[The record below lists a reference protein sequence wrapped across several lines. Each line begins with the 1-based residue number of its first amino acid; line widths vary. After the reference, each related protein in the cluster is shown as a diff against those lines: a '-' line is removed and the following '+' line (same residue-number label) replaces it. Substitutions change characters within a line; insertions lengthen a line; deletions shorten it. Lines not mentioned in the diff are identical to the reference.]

1 MCQEINFKD
10 LWISMW
16 SDKESKIDFLNFNE
30 IAESIKDLIAE
41 KELMPIS
48 IGVFGDWGAGKSTIL
63 ELTAN
68 ALENEE
74 QEYIHTHFDA
84 WTFQGYDDAK
94 AALLETI
101 AAQLVEAAADDDK
114 LLAKALDFSKR
125 IDKVRFMGLMAE
137 GAAAISG
144 MPTFGAIQNLFGL
157 ATDDEGDDDF
167 EGFQNDAK
175 GLDKIGNKA
184 KGLVKPKKRFSPP
197 KEIREFRKSYIS
209 LLEAFDRPVIVYVD
223 NLDRCLPENTI
234 STLEAIRLF
243 LFMPNTAFVVAAD
256 PDMIRLAIP
265 HFHKG
270 ASVRHQTDYLDK
282 LIQIPVHVPKP
293 GVAEVRAYL
302 IMLIAQDR
310 KIPVEEFDRLRKGL
324 EDSLKFSWKQ
334 QQVSIDDLLEGS
346 VLDYVADLREEF
358 KIAEQMAQILA
369 ESANI
374 SGNPRIVKRLLNQIK
389 MRKKTAHRR
398 GMQLDERTIT
408 KLVIFE
414 RCMGIQATNRL
425 YELIDTEN
433 GEPALIA
440 ELENKEVEFDVKKL
454 PDEWKKELRFLEKW
468 SRLQPQFTGV
478 DLTAAAYLS
487 RQNIPMGS
495 VNTVMSG
502 AGQRMLE
509 GLLKQKVPSSR
520 ASTELIELTASEEY
534 ISVMDSLIEELRK
547 VKDWQLKT
555 PGISG
560 ARQLAMHDERCKD
573 NLLAFVKKAPQK
585 PWIASIIKELEGTK

>member
-1 MCQEINFKD
+1 
-10 LWISMW
+10 MW

-30 IAESIKDLIAE
+30 IAESIRDLITE
-41 KELMPIS
+41 RELMPIS
-48 IGVFGDWGAGKSTIL
+48 VGVFGDWGAGKSTIL
-63 ELTAN
+63 ELTAR
-68 ALENEE
+68 ALEQEE
-74 QEYIHTHFDA
+74 QEYIQIHFDA

-101 AAQLVEAAADDDK
+101 AAQLVEAAAGNEK
-114 LLAKALDFSKR
+114 LLEKALDFAKR

-144 MPTFGAIQNLFGL
+144 MPTFGAIQSLFGL
-157 ATDDEGDDDF
+157 ASDVTNEEDDDF
-167 EGFQNDAK
+167 DLKDLRGDAEELGK
-175 GLDKIGNKA
+175 VGEKA
-184 KGLVKPKKRFSPP
+184 KGLIQAKKTFSPP

-209 LLEAFDRPVIVYVD
+209 LLEAFDKPVIVYVD

-310 KIPVEEFDRLRKGL
+310 KIPEKEFDRLRQQL
-324 EDSLKFSWKQ
+324 EESLKFSWKHEQ
-334 QQVSIDDLLEGS
+334 ISVDNLLEECE
-346 VLDYVADLREEF
+346 LDYVAELRDEF
-358 KIAEQMAQILA
+358 KIAEQMASILA

-374 SGNPRIVKRLLNQIK
+374 NGNPRIVKRLLNQVR
-389 MRKKTAHRR
+389 MRKKTALRR
-398 GMQLDERTIT
+398 GMQLDEKTIT

-414 RCMGIQATNRL
+414 RCMGIKATNRL

-433 GEPALIA
+433 GEPAIIA
-440 ELENKEVEFDVKKL
+440 ELEKTNEEFDVSKL
-454 PDEWKKELRFLEKW
+454 PDEWKKELLFLDKW
-468 SRLQPQFTGV
+468 SRLKPKFTGV

-487 RQNIPMGS
+487 RQNIPMGAVNS
-495 VNTVMSG
+495 VISG
-502 AGQRMLE
+502 AAQALLE
-509 GLLKQKVPSSR
+509 GLIKQKTKVSN
-520 ASTELIELTASEEY
+520 ASDTLLEKTIAEEY
-534 ISVMDSLIEELRK
+534 VSVMDGLIDHLRQIE
-547 VKDWQLKT
+547 DWQIDT
-555 PGISG
+555 PGIYG
-560 ARQLAMHDERCKD
+560 ACKLAKHDERCKD
-573 NLLAFVKKAPQK
+573 IFLAAAKKAPK
-585 PWIASIIKELEGTK
+585 KRWLSSIIKELERAK

>member
-1 MCQEINFKD
+1 
-10 LWISMW
+10 MW

-30 IAESIKDLIAE
+30 IAESIKDLITE

-68 ALENEE
+68 ALEKEE
-74 QEYIHTHFDA
+74 QEYIQIHFDA

-101 AAQLVEAAADDDK
+101 AAQLVEAAADDEK
-114 LLAKALDFSKR
+114 LLAKALDFAKR

-144 MPTFGAIQNLFGL
+144 MPTFGAIQNFFGWVSD
-157 ATDDEGDDDF
+157 AAGDEEDDDLAL
-167 EGFQNDAK
+167 EDLQKDAK
-175 GLDKIGNKA
+175 ALGKVGKRA
-184 KGLVKPKKRFSPP
+184 KGLVKAKKKFSPP

-209 LLEAFDRPVIVYVD
+209 LLKAFDKPVIVYVD

-310 KIPVEEFDRLRKGL
+310 KIPVEEFDRLRQGL

-334 QQVSIDDLLEGS
+334 ERVSIDDLLEGCE
-346 VLDYVADLREEF
+346 LDYVAELREEF
-358 KIAEQMAQILA
+358 KIAEQIAPILA

-374 SGNPRIVKRLLNQIK
+374 NGNPRIVKRLLNQIK

-425 YELIDTEN
+425 YELIDSEN

-440 ELENKEVEFDVKKL
+440 ELEKNIDKEFDVKKL
-454 PDEWKKELRFLEKW
+454 PDEWKKEIRFLEKW
-468 SRLQPQFTGV
+468 SRLKPLFTGV

-502 AGQRMLE
+502 AAQRMLE
-509 GLLKQKVPSSR
+509 GLLKQKTRTSK
-520 ASTELIELTASEEY
+520 ASAELIELTASEEY

-547 VKDWQLKT
+547 VEDWELKT
-555 PGISG
+555 PGIYGS
-560 ARQLAMHDERCKD
+560 RQLAAYDERCKD
-573 NLLAFVKKAPQK
+573 NFLAFVKKAPK
-585 PWIASIIKELEGTK
+585 KRWLEAMIKELEGTK

>member
-1 MCQEINFKD
+1 
-10 LWISMW
+10 MW

-30 IAESIKDLIAE
+30 IAESIKDLITE

-63 ELTAN
+63 ELTAK
-68 ALENEE
+68 ALEKEE
-74 QEYIHTHFDA
+74 QEYIQIHFDA

-101 AAQLVEAAADDDK
+101 AAQLVEAAAEDEK
-114 LLAKALDFSKR
+114 LLEKALDFAKR

-137 GAAAISG
+137 GVAAISG
-144 MPTFGAIQNLFGL
+144 MPSFGAIQNFFGW
-157 ATDDEGDDDF
+157 AGDAFDEDDDLDF
-167 EGFQNDAK
+167 EAVQKDAK
-175 GLDKIGNKA
+175 AIGQVAKKA
-184 KGLVKPKKRFSPP
+184 KGLVKAKKKFSPP

-209 LLEAFDRPVIVYVD
+209 LLKAFDKPVIVYVD

-293 GVAEVRAYL
+293 GFAEVRAYL

-310 KIPVEEFDRLRKGL
+310 GIPIKEFGRLRIGL
-324 EDSLKFSWKQ
+324 EESLRFSWKQ
-334 QQVSIDDLLEGS
+334 GQISVDDLLERCE
-346 VLDYVADLREEF
+346 LDDAELREEF
-358 KIAEQMAQILA
+358 KIAEQMAPILA

-374 SGNPRIVKRLLNQIK
+374 NGNPRIVKRLLNQVK

-414 RCMGIQATNRL
+414 RCMGIQATNKL
-425 YELIDTEN
+425 YELIDSES
-433 GEPALIA
+433 GKPELIE
-440 ELENKEVEFDVKKL
+440 ELERTDKEFDIERL
-454 PDEWKKELRFLEKW
+454 PDEWKKEVHFLEKW
-468 SRLQPQFTGV
+468 ARLKPLFTGV

-495 VNTVMSG
+495 VNSVMSG
-502 AGQRMLE
+502 AAQKMLE
-509 GLLKQKVPSSR
+509 GLLKQKTRSSK
-520 ASTELIELTASEEY
+520 ASSELIELTASEEY

-547 VKDWQLKT
+547 VEEWGLKT
-555 PGISG
+555 SGIYG
-560 ARQLAMHDERCKD
+560 ARQLAAHDDRCKA
-573 NLLAFVKKAPQK
+573 NFLAFVKKAPK
-585 PWIASIIKELEGTK
+585 KRWLESLIKELEATK

>member
-1 MCQEINFKD
+1 
-10 LWISMW
+10 MW
-16 SDKESKIDFLNFNE
+16 SDKESEIDFLNFNE
-30 IAESIKDLIAE
+30 IAESIKDLITE

-48 IGVFGDWGAGKSTIL
+48 VGVFGDWGAGKSTIL

-68 ALENEE
+68 ALEKEE
-74 QEYIHTHFDA
+74 QEYIQIHFDA

-101 AAQLVEAAADDDK
+101 AAQLVEAAASDEK
-114 LLAKALDFSKR
+114 LLAKALDFANR

-144 MPTFGAIQNLFGL
+144 MPTFGAIQNLFGWASD
-157 ATDDEGDDDF
+157 ATDGEDDDLDL
-167 EGFQNDAK
+167 EDLQKDAK
-175 GLDKIGNKA
+175 ELTKVGKKGKGVVKA
-184 KGLVKPKKRFSPP
+184 KKKFSPP

-209 LLEAFDRPVIVYVD
+209 LLKAFDKPVIVYVD

-293 GVAEVRAYL
+293 GVAEIRAYL
-302 IMLIAQDR
+302 IMLIAQDK
-310 KIPVEEFDRLRKGL
+310 KIPNEEFDRLRQRL

-334 QQVSIDDLLEGS
+334 EQVSVDDLLEEGEPK
-346 VLDYVADLREEF
+346 YVAELREEF
-358 KIAEQMAQILA
+358 KIAEQMAPILA

-374 SGNPRIVKRLLNQIK
+374 NGNPRIVKRLLNQIK

-414 RCMGIQATNRL
+414 RCMGIQATNKL
-425 YELIDTEN
+425 YELIDTEK

-440 ELENKEVEFDVKKL
+440 ELENTEKEFDINKL
-454 PDEWKKELRFLEKW
+454 PDEWKKQLRFLDKW
-468 SRLQPQFTGV
+468 SRLKPQFTGI

-502 AGQRMLE
+502 AAQRMLE
-509 GLLKQKVPSSR
+509 GLLKQKVRSSK
-520 ASTELIELTASEEY
+520 ASTDLIELTASEEY

-547 VKDWQLKT
+547 VEAWQPTT
-555 PGISG
+555 PGIYG
-560 ARQLAMHDERCKD
+560 ARQLAILDDRCKD
-573 NLLAFVKKAPQK
+573 NFLAFVKKAPK
-585 PWIASIIKELEGTK
+585 KAWLASIIKELEGTE

>member
-1 MCQEINFKD
+1 
-10 LWISMW
+10 MW

-30 IAESIKDLIAE
+30 IAESIKDLITE

-63 ELTAN
+63 ELTSK
-68 ALENEE
+68 ALDNEE
-74 QEYIHTHFDA
+74 QEYIQIHFDA
-84 WTFQGYDDAK
+84 WIFQGYDDAK

-101 AAQLVEAAADDDK
+101 AAQLVKAAADDEK
-114 LLAKALDFSKR
+114 LLAKALDFAKR
-125 IDKVRFMGLMAE
+125 IDKVRFMGVMAE

-144 MPTFGAIQNLFGL
+144 MPTFGAIQNLFGW
-157 ATDDEGDDDF
+157 ASDDTDDLDF
-167 EGFQNDAK
+167 EYVQEDGKALGK
-175 GLDKIGNKA
+175 VGKKA
-184 KGLVKPKKRFSPP
+184 KGLVKDKKKFSPP
-197 KEIREFRKSYIS
+197 KEINEFRKSYLS
-209 LLEAFDRPVIVYVD
+209 LLKAFDKPVIVYVD
-223 NLDRCLPENTI
+223 NLDRCSPVNTI

-243 LFMPNTAFVVAAD
+243 LFLPNTAFVVAAD

-293 GVAEVRAYL
+293 GAAEIRAYL

-310 KIPVEEFDRLRKGL
+310 KIPEEEFDRLRKGL

-334 QQVSIDDLLEGS
+334 ELVSVDDLLKECK
-346 VLDYVADLREEF
+346 LDYVAELREEF
-358 KIAEQMAQILA
+358 KIAEQLAPIMA

-374 SGNPRIVKRLLNQIK
+374 NGNPRIVKRLMNQVK
-389 MRKKTAHRR
+389 MRKKTALRR
-398 GMQLDERTIT
+398 GMQLDEKTIT

-433 GEPALIA
+433 GQPALIA
-440 ELENKEVEFDVKKL
+440 ELENKDKEFDVNTL
-454 PDEWKKELRFLEKW
+454 PDEWKKELRFLDKW
-468 SRLQPQFTGV
+468 SRLKPHFTGI

-495 VNTVMSG
+495 VNTVISG
-502 AGQRMLE
+502 AAQRLLE
-509 GLLKQKVPSSR
+509 GLIKQKVMTSNATTELLELTANEEYVSVMD
-520 ASTELIELTASEEY
+520 ELIEQ
-534 ISVMDSLIEELRK
+534 LRK
-547 VKDWQLKT
+547 VEDWQLKS
-555 PGISG
+555 PGIYG
-560 ARQLAMHDERCKD
+560 ARQLAMLDERCKD
-573 NLLAFVKKAPQK
+573 NFLAFVKKVPRK
-585 PWIASIIKELEGTK
+585 PWLTSIIKELEGAK

>member
-1 MCQEINFKD
+1 
-10 LWISMW
+10 MW

-30 IAESIKDLIAE
+30 IAESIKDIITE

-48 IGVFGDWGAGKSTIL
+48 VGVFGDWGAGKSTIL
-63 ELTAN
+63 ELTAK
-68 ALENEE
+68 ALE
-74 QEYIHTHFDA
+74 QEDQDYIQIQFDA

-101 AAQLVEAAADDDK
+101 AAQLVEAAAGDEK
-114 LLAKALDFSKR
+114 LLAKALDFAKR
-125 IDKVRFMGLMAE
+125 IDKVRFMGIIAE
-137 GAAAISG
+137 GAAALSG
-144 MPTFGAIQNLFGL
+144 MPTFGAIQNFFGWASD
-157 ATDDEGDDDF
+157 ATDDEDDLDF
-167 EGFQNDAK
+167 EDLQK
-175 GLDKIGNKA
+175 GARELGKLDEKS
-184 KGLVKPKKRFSPP
+184 KGLVKDKKKFSPP

-209 LLEAFDRPVIVYVD
+209 LLKAFEKPVIVYVD

-270 ASVRHQTDYLDK
+270 ASARHQTDYLDK
-282 LIQIPVHVPKP
+282 LIQIPVYVPKP

-310 KIPVEEFDRLRKGL
+310 KIPEREFNRLRQEL

-334 QQVSIDDLLEGS
+334 EKVSIDDLLERCALNS
-346 VLDYVADLREEF
+346 LPELREEF
-358 KIAEQMAQILA
+358 KIAEQLALILA

-374 SGNPRIVKRLLNQIK
+374 NGNPRIVKRLLNQIK
-389 MRKKTAHRR
+389 MRRKTAHRR

-414 RCMGIQATNRL
+414 RCMGIQATNKL

-433 GEPALIA
+433 GKPALIA
-440 ELENKEVEFDVKKL
+440 ELENSDKEIDEITL
-454 PDEWKKELRFLEKW
+454 PDEWKHDLSFLVKW
-468 SRLQPQFTGV
+468 SQLQPKFTDI

-487 RQNIPMGS
+487 RQNIPMGA
-495 VNTVMSG
+495 VNSVMSG
-502 AGQRMLE
+502 AAQVLLE
-509 GLLKQKVPSSR
+509 GLIKQKTKVSK
-520 ASTELIELTASEEY
+520 ASDDLLGKAAAEEY
-534 ISVMDSLIEELRK
+534 VSVMDALVDHLRQID
-547 VKDWQLKT
+547 DWQRET
-555 PGISG
+555 PGIYG
-560 ARQLAMHDERCKD
+560 AWKLAKHDERCKD
-573 NLLAFVKKAPQK
+573 IFLAAARKAPK
-585 PWIASIIKELEGTK
+585 KRWLSSIIKELEGAK

>member
-1 MCQEINFKD
+1 
-10 LWISMW
+10 MW

-30 IAESIKDLIAE
+30 IAESIKDLITE

-63 ELTAN
+63 ELTAK
-68 ALENEE
+68 ALEKEE
-74 QEYIHTHFDA
+74 QEYIQIHFDA

-101 AAQLVEAAADDDK
+101 AAQLVEAAAEDEK
-114 LLAKALDFSKR
+114 LLERALDFAKR

-144 MPTFGAIQNLFGL
+144 MPTFGAIQNFFGW
-157 ATDDEGDDDF
+157 AGDVFDEDDDDL
-167 EGFQNDAK
+167 ELEAVQKDAK
-175 GLDKIGNKA
+175 ALGKVGTKA
-184 KGLVKPKKRFSPP
+184 KGLVKAKKTFSPP

-209 LLEAFDRPVIVYVD
+209 LLEAFDKPVIVYVD

-310 KIPVEEFDRLRKGL
+310 KIPVEEFDRLRQGL
-324 EDSLKFSWKQ
+324 EESLKFSWKQ
-334 QQVSIDDLLEGS
+334 EQISVDNLLEGCG
-346 VLDYVADLREEF
+346 LDYVAELREEF
-358 KIAEQMAQILA
+358 KIAEQMAPILA

-374 SGNPRIVKRLLNQIK
+374 NGNPRIVKRLLNQIK

-433 GEPALIA
+433 GEPVIIA
-440 ELENKEVEFDVKKL
+440 ELENTDKEFDVSKL
-454 PDEWKKELRFLEKW
+454 PDEWKKDIRFLYKW
-468 SRLQPQFTGV
+468 SRLKPQFTGV
-478 DLTAAAYLS
+478 DLTAAVYLS

-502 AGQRMLE
+502 AAQRMLE
-509 GLLKQKVPSSR
+509 GLLKQKVSSSK
-520 ASTELIELTASEEY
+520 ASSELMELTASEEY

-547 VKDWQLKT
+547 IEDWQLKT
-555 PGISG
+555 PGIYG
-560 ARQLAMHDERCKD
+560 ARQLAKHSDRCKD
-573 NLLAFVKKAPQK
+573 NFLAFMKKAPK
-585 PWIASIIKELEGTK
+585 KRWLESMIKELEGTK

>member
-1 MCQEINFKD
+1 
-10 LWISMW
+10 MW
-16 SDKESKIDFLNFNE
+16 SDKESKVDFLNFNE
-30 IAESIKDLIAE
+30 IAESIRDLITE

-48 IGVFGDWGAGKSTIL
+48 VGVFGDWGAGKSTIL

-68 ALENEE
+68 ALEKED
-74 QEYIHTHFDA
+74 QEYIQIHFDA

-101 AAQLVEAAADDDK
+101 AAQLVEAAADDEK
-114 LLAKALDFSKR
+114 LLAKALDFATR

-144 MPTFGAIQNLFGL
+144 MPTFGAIQNLFGWASD
-157 ATDDEGDDDF
+157 ATDEDDGLDF
-167 EGFQNDAK
+167 EDLQKDATE
-175 GLDKIGNKA
+175 LNKVGKKS
-184 KGLVKPKKRFSPP
+184 KGLVKAKKKFSPP
-197 KEIREFRKSYIS
+197 KEIREFRRSYIS
-209 LLEAFDRPVIVYVD
+209 LLKAFDKPVIVYVD

-293 GVAEVRAYL
+293 GIAEVRAYL
-302 IMLIAQDR
+302 IMLIVQDR
-310 KIPVEEFDRLRKGL
+310 KVPPEEFDRLRKRL

-334 QQVSIDDLLEGS
+334 ERVSIDDLLEGCG
-346 VLDYVADLREEF
+346 LDYVADLREEF
-358 KIAEQMAQILA
+358 KISEQMAPILA

-374 SGNPRIVKRLLNQIK
+374 NGNPRIVKRLLNQIK

-433 GEPALIA
+433 GKPALIA
-440 ELENKEVEFDVKKL
+440 ELENTEKEFDEEKL
-454 PDEWKKELRFLEKW
+454 PDEWKKELRFLDKW
-468 SRLQPQFTGV
+468 SRLQPPFTDV

-487 RQNIPMGS
+487 RQNIPMGV
-495 VNTVMSG
+495 VNSVMSG
-502 AGQRMLE
+502 AAQVLLD
-509 GLLKQKVPSSR
+509 GLIKQKTKVSI
-520 ASTELIELTASEEY
+520 ASDSLLEKTVAEEY
-534 ISVMDSLIEELRK
+534 VSVMDGLIDHFRQVDDLQR
-547 VKDWQLKT
+547 DT
-555 PGISG
+555 PGIYG
-560 ARQLAMHDERCKD
+560 AWKLAKHDDRCKD
-573 NLLAFVKKAPQK
+573 IFLAAVKKMPK
-585 PWIASIIKELEGTK
+585 KRWLSSIIKELEGAK

>member
-1 MCQEINFKD
+1 
-10 LWISMW
+10 MW

-30 IAESIKDLIAE
+30 IAESIKDLITE

-63 ELTAN
+63 ELTAK
-68 ALENEE
+68 ALEQEE
-74 QEYIHTHFDA
+74 QDYIQIHFDA

-101 AAQLVEAAADDDK
+101 AAQLVEAAANDEE
-114 LLAKALDFSKR
+114 LLEKALDFAKR
-125 IDKVRFMGLMAE
+125 IDKVRFMGLIAE
-137 GAAAISG
+137 GAAAVSG
-144 MPTFGAIQNLFGL
+144 MPTFGAIQNFFGWASD
-157 ATDDEGDDDF
+157 ATDDEDDDDI
-167 EGFQNDAK
+167 GIKDLQNDAK
-175 GLDKIGNKA
+175 ELGKVGKKT
-184 KGLVKPKKRFSPP
+184 KGLIKPKNKFSPP

-209 LLEAFDRPVIVYVD
+209 LLKAFDKPVIVYVD

-293 GVAEVRAYL
+293 GVAEIRAYL

-310 KIPVEEFDRLRKGL
+310 KIPQESFDQIRDGL
-324 EDSLKFSWKQ
+324 EESLKFAWKQ
-334 QQVSIDDLLEGS
+334 EQISVDDLLEKCD
-346 VLDYVADLREEF
+346 LPNKTELREEF
-358 KIAEQMAQILA
+358 KVAEQLAKIMA
-369 ESANI
+369 ESTNI
-374 SGNPRIVKRLLNQIK
+374 NGNPRIVKRLLNQVR

-398 GMQLDERTIT
+398 GMQLDERAIT

-414 RCMGIQATNRL
+414 RCMGVQATKKL
-425 YELIDTEN
+425 YELIDNEK
-433 GEPALIA
+433 GQPSLIA
-440 ELENKEVEFDVKKL
+440 ELEDSESETDIGTLPEEWRHDV
-454 PDEWKKELRFLEKW
+454 PFIDKW
-468 SRLQPQFTGV
+468 SRLKPQFAGI

-495 VNTVMSG
+495 INSVMSG
-502 AGQRMLE
+502 AAQALLE
-509 GLLKQKVPSSR
+509 GLIRQKTK
-520 ASTELIELTASEEY
+520 ASQASDVLLEKASSEEY
-534 ISVMDSLIEELRK
+534 VSVMDSLVDHLRQIA
-547 VKDWQLKT
+547 DWELKT
-555 PGISG
+555 PGVYG
-560 ARQLAMHDERCKD
+560 AWKLAKHDQRCKD
-573 NLLAFVKKAPQK
+573 IFLAAAKKAPK
-585 PWIASIIKELEGTK
+585 KRWLSSIINELEGTN

>member
-1 MCQEINFKD
+1 
-10 LWISMW
+10 MW

-30 IAESIKDLIAE
+30 IAESIRDIITE

-48 IGVFGDWGAGKSTIL
+48 VGVFGDWGAGKSTIL
-63 ELTAN
+63 ELTAK
-68 ALENEE
+68 ALKEE
-74 QEYIHTHFDA
+74 DQEYIQIQFDA

-101 AAQLVEAAADDDK
+101 AVQLIEAAADDDE
-114 LLAKALDFSKR
+114 LRTKALDFANR
-125 IDKVRFMGLMAE
+125 IDKIRLMGWVVE
-137 GAAAISG
+137 GAATISG
-144 MPTFGAIQNLFGL
+144 MPTFGAIQNLFG
-157 ATDDEGDDDF
+157 AASDASDDDEDDDLDLDDI
-167 EGFQNDAK
+167 QSDAK
-175 GLDKIGNKA
+175 ALGKIGKKS
-184 KGLVKPKKRFSPP
+184 KGLVKPKKKFSPP
-197 KEIREFRKSYIS
+197 KEIKEFRKSYTS

-243 LFMPNTAFVVAAD
+243 LFMPNTAFVIAAD

-310 KIPVEEFDRLRKGL
+310 KIPGKEFDSLRQGL
-324 EDSLKFSWKQ
+324 ENSLKFSWKQ
-334 QQVSIDDLLEGS
+334 ERVSIDDLLEGCE
-346 VLDYVADLREEF
+346 LDYVAELREEF
-358 KIAEQMAQILA
+358 KIAEQMAPILA

-374 SGNPRIVKRLLNQIK
+374 NGNPRIVKRLLNQIK

-440 ELENKEVEFDVKKL
+440 ELENTDKEFDENKL
-454 PDEWKKELRFLEKW
+454 PEEWKKELRFLDKW

-495 VNTVMSG
+495 VNSVMSG
-502 AGQRMLE
+502 AAQRMLE
-509 GLLKQKVPSSR
+509 GLIKQKVPTSR

-547 VKDWQLKT
+547 VEDWQLKT
-555 PGISG
+555 PGNYG
-560 ARQLAMHDERCKD
+560 AWQLAKHDERCRD
-573 NLLAFVKKAPQK
+573 NFLAFVKKAPKKQ
-585 PWIASIIKELEGTK
+585 WLASMIKALEGAN

>member
-1 MCQEINFKD
+1 
-10 LWISMW
+10 MW

-30 IAESIKDLIAE
+30 IAESIKDLIIE
-41 KELMPIS
+41 RELMPIS

-63 ELTAN
+63 ELTAS
-68 ALENEE
+68 ALEKED
-74 QEYIHTHFDA
+74 QDYIQIHFDA
-84 WTFQGYDDAK
+84 WMFQGYDDAK

-101 AAQLVEAAADDDK
+101 ASHLVEAAKGNEK
-114 LLAKALDFSKR
+114 LLAKALDFAKR

-144 MPTFGAIQNLFGL
+144 MPTFGAIQSLFGL
-157 ATDDEGDDDF
+157 VSDGADDDLNF
-167 EGFQNDAK
+167 EEVQKDGKELGRLGQKTK
-175 GLDKIGNKA
+175 GIVKA
-184 KGLVKPKKRFSPP
+184 EQKFSPP
-197 KEIREFRKSYIS
+197 KEINEFRKSYIS
-209 LLEAFDRPVIVYVD
+209 LLEAFDKPVVVYVD

-234 STLEAIRLF
+234 STLEAMRLF

-293 GVAEVRAYL
+293 GVKEIRAYL

-310 KIPVEEFDRLRKGL
+310 KIPQEAFELIREGL
-324 EDSLKFSWKQ
+324 EESLKFAWKQ
-334 QQVSIDDLLEGS
+334 PQISVDSLLENCNLS
-346 VLDYVADLREEF
+346 DKAELREEF
-358 KIAEQMAQILA
+358 KVAEQIAQIMA

-374 SGNPRIVKRLLNQIK
+374 SGNPRIVKRLLNQVR

-414 RCMGIQATNRL
+414 RCMGVQATNKL
-425 YELIDTEN
+425 YELIDAEQ
-433 GEPALIA
+433 GKPSLIA
-440 ELENKEVEFDVKKL
+440 AMEDSVNEFDSNTL
-454 PDEWKKELRFLEKW
+454 PEEWKHDLSFLDKW
-468 SRLQPQFTGV
+468 SRLKPQFTGL

-495 VNTVMSG
+495 VNSVMSG
-502 AGQRMLE
+502 AAQRLLE
-509 GLLKQKVPSSR
+509 GLIKQGTR
-520 ASTELIELTASEEY
+520 ASSATSKLLELTINDEYVLVMDELIERL
-534 ISVMDSLIEELRK
+534 
-547 VKDWQLKT
+547 
-555 PGISG
+555 
-560 ARQLAMHDERCKD
+560 RQLEDLQTKSPGFYGGFALAIHDAKCKD
-573 NLLAFVKKAPQK
+573 IFLAFVKTLPSKRWLK
-585 PWIASIIKELEGTK
+585 SIIKELEGAK

>member
-1 MCQEINFKD
+1 
-10 LWISMW
+10 MW
-16 SDKESKIDFLNFNE
+16 SDKESKVDFLNFNE
-30 IAESIKDLIAE
+30 IAESIKDLITE

-48 IGVFGDWGAGKSTIL
+48 VGVFGDWGAGKSTIL
-63 ELTAN
+63 ELTAK
-68 ALENEE
+68 ALEQEE
-74 QEYIHTHFDA
+74 QDYIQIQFDA

-101 AAQLVEAAADDDK
+101 AAQLVEAAKGDEE
-114 LLAKALDFSKR
+114 LLTKALDFAKR

-144 MPTFGAIQNLFGL
+144 MPTFGAIQNLFGWASD
-157 ATDDEGDDDF
+157 ATDDENDDLDLKDL
-167 EGFQNDAK
+167 QKDAEELGK
-175 GLDKIGNKA
+175 VSNKA
-184 KGLVKPKKRFSPP
+184 KGLIKAQKKFSPP
-197 KEIREFRKSYIS
+197 KEIREFRKSYMS
-209 LLEAFDRPVIVYVD
+209 LLEAFEKPVIVYVD

-270 ASVRHQTDYLDK
+270 ASARHQTDYLDK

-302 IMLIAQDR
+302 MMLIAQDR
-310 KIPVEEFDRLRKGL
+310 KIPEKEFDRLRQGL

-334 QQVSIDDLLEGS
+334 EQVSVDDLLEGCE
-346 VLDYVADLREEF
+346 LDYIAELREEF
-358 KIAEQMAQILA
+358 KIAEQMASILA

-374 SGNPRIVKRLLNQIK
+374 NGNPRIVKRLLNQVR
-389 MRKKTAHRR
+389 MRKKTALRR
-398 GMQLDERTIT
+398 GMQLDEKTIT

-440 ELENKEVEFDVKKL
+440 ELENTDNEFDVNKL
-454 PDEWKKELRFLEKW
+454 PDEWRKDLRFLEKW
-468 SRLQPQFTGV
+468 SRLKPQFTGV

-502 AGQRMLE
+502 AAQRMLE
-509 GLLKQKVPSSR
+509 GLLKQKVSSSK
-520 ASTELIELTASEEY
+520 ASSELIELTASEEY
-534 ISVMDSLIEELRK
+534 ISVMDILIEELRK
-547 VKDWQLKT
+547 VEDWKLKT
-555 PGISG
+555 PGLYG
-560 ARQLAMHDERCKD
+560 ARQLAMQDERCKA
-573 NLLAFVKKAPQK
+573 NFLAFVKKAPKK
-585 PWIASIIKELEGTK
+585 PWLASMIKDLEGTK

>member
-1 MCQEINFKD
+1 
-10 LWISMW
+10 MW

-30 IAESIKDLIAE
+30 IAESIKDLITE

-63 ELTAN
+63 ELTAK
-68 ALENEE
+68 ALEKEE
-74 QEYIHTHFDA
+74 QEYIQIHFDA

-101 AAQLVEAAADDDK
+101 AAQLVEAAAEDEK
-114 LLAKALDFSKR
+114 LLERALDFAKR

-144 MPTFGAIQNLFGL
+144 MPTFGAIQNFFGW
-157 ATDDEGDDDF
+157 AGDVFDEDDDDL
-167 EGFQNDAK
+167 ELEAVQKDAK
-175 GLDKIGNKA
+175 ALGKVGTKA
-184 KGLVKPKKRFSPP
+184 KGLVKAKKTFSPP

-209 LLEAFDRPVIVYVD
+209 LLEAFDKPVIVYVD
-223 NLDRCLPENTI
+223 NLDRCLPENII

-310 KIPVEEFDRLRKGL
+310 KIPVEEFDRLRQGL
-324 EDSLKFSWKQ
+324 EESLKFSWKQ
-334 QQVSIDDLLEGS
+334 EQISVDNLLEGCG
-346 VLDYVADLREEF
+346 LDYVAELREEF
-358 KIAEQMAQILA
+358 KIAEQMAPILA

-374 SGNPRIVKRLLNQIK
+374 NGNPRIVKRLLNQIK

-433 GEPALIA
+433 GEPVIIA
-440 ELENKEVEFDVKKL
+440 ELENTDKEFDVSKL
-454 PDEWKKELRFLEKW
+454 PDEWKKDIRFLYKW
-468 SRLQPQFTGV
+468 SRLKPQFTGV
-478 DLTAAAYLS
+478 DLTAAVYLS

-502 AGQRMLE
+502 AAQRMLE
-509 GLLKQKVPSSR
+509 GLLKQKVSSSK
-520 ASTELIELTASEEY
+520 ASSELMELTASEEY

-547 VKDWQLKT
+547 IEDWQLKT
-555 PGISG
+555 PGIYG
-560 ARQLAMHDERCKD
+560 ARQLAKHSDRCKD
-573 NLLAFVKKAPQK
+573 NFLAFMKKAPK
-585 PWIASIIKELEGTK
+585 KRWLESMIKELEGTK

>member
-1 MCQEINFKD
+1 
-10 LWISMW
+10 MW
-16 SDKESKIDFLNFNE
+16 SDKESKVDFLNFNE
-30 IAESIKDLIAE
+30 IAESIRDLITE
-41 KELMPIS
+41 RELMPIS
-48 IGVFGDWGAGKSTIL
+48 VGVFGDWGAGKSTIL

-74 QEYIHTHFDA
+74 QEYIQINFDA

-101 AAQLVEAAADDDK
+101 AAQLVEAAAGDK
-114 LLAKALDFSKR
+114 ELLEKALDFAKR

-144 MPTFGAIQNLFGL
+144 MPTFGAIQSFFGWASD
-157 ATDDEGDDDF
+157 ATDEEDDDF
-167 EGFQNDAK
+167 DLEVLQKDVK
-175 GLDKIGNKA
+175 EIGKVGKKA
-184 KGLVKPKKRFSPP
+184 KGFVKPKQKFSPP

-209 LLEAFDRPVIVYVD
+209 LLEAFERPVIVYVD

-270 ASVRHQTDYLDK
+270 ASTRHQTDYLDK

-310 KIPVEEFDRLRKGL
+310 KIPEQEFDRLRKSL
-324 EDSLKFSWKQ
+324 ENSLKFSWKQ
-334 QQVSIDDLLEGS
+334 EQVSVDDLLDGCD
-346 VLDYVADLREEF
+346 LDYVAELREEF
-358 KIAEQMAQILA
+358 RIAEQMASILA
-369 ESANI
+369 ESENI
-374 SGNPRIVKRLLNQIK
+374 NGNPRIVKRLLNQVR
-389 MRKKTAHRR
+389 MRKKTALRR
-398 GMQLDERTIT
+398 GMQLDEKTIT
-408 KLVIFE
+408 KLVVFE

-425 YELIDTEN
+425 YELIDAEN
-433 GEPALIA
+433 GEPAIIA
-440 ELENKEVEFDVKKL
+440 ELENTDKEFDVDKL
-454 PDEWKKELRFLEKW
+454 PDEWKKELRFLDKW
-468 SRLQPQFTGV
+468 SRLKPKFTGV
-478 DLTAAAYLS
+478 NLTAAAYLS
-487 RQNIPMGS
+487 RQSIPMGS

-502 AGQRMLE
+502 SAQRMLE
-509 GLLKQKVPSSR
+509 GLIKQKVSSSK
-520 ASTELIELTASEEY
+520 ASAKLIELTVSEEY

-547 VKDWQLKT
+547 VEDLQLKT
-555 PGISG
+555 PGLYG
-560 ARQLAMHDERCKD
+560 ARQLAMCDERCKA
-573 NLLAFVKKAPQK
+573 NFLAFVKKSPQK
-585 PWIASIIKELEGTK
+585 PWLSSIIKELEGTK

>member
-1 MCQEINFKD
+1 
-10 LWISMW
+10 MW

-74 QEYIHTHFDA
+74 QEYIHIHFDA

-209 LLEAFDRPVIVYVD
+209 LLEAFDSPS
-223 NLDRCLPENTI
+223 LSMLTI
-234 STLEAIRLF
+234 
-243 LFMPNTAFVVAAD
+243 
-256 PDMIRLAIP
+256 
-265 HFHKG
+265 
-270 ASVRHQTDYLDK
+270 
-282 LIQIPVHVPKP
+282 
-293 GVAEVRAYL
+293 
-302 IMLIAQDR
+302 
-310 KIPVEEFDRLRKGL
+310 
-324 EDSLKFSWKQ
+324 
-334 QQVSIDDLLEGS
+334 
-346 VLDYVADLREEF
+346 
-358 KIAEQMAQILA
+358 
-369 ESANI
+369 
-374 SGNPRIVKRLLNQIK
+374 
-389 MRKKTAHRR
+389 
-398 GMQLDERTIT
+398 
-408 KLVIFE
+408 
-414 RCMGIQATNRL
+414 
-425 YELIDTEN
+425 
-433 GEPALIA
+433 
-440 ELENKEVEFDVKKL
+440 
-454 PDEWKKELRFLEKW
+454 
-468 SRLQPQFTGV
+468 
-478 DLTAAAYLS
+478 
-487 RQNIPMGS
+487 
-495 VNTVMSG
+495 
-502 AGQRMLE
+502 
-509 GLLKQKVPSSR
+509 
-520 ASTELIELTASEEY
+520 
-534 ISVMDSLIEELRK
+534 
-547 VKDWQLKT
+547 
-555 PGISG
+555 
-560 ARQLAMHDERCKD
+560 
-573 NLLAFVKKAPQK
+573 
-585 PWIASIIKELEGTK
+585 

>member
-1 MCQEINFKD
+1 
-10 LWISMW
+10 MW
-16 SDKESKIDFLNFNE
+16 SDKESKVDFLNFNE
-30 IAESIKDLIAE
+30 IAESIRDLITE

-48 IGVFGDWGAGKSTIL
+48 VGVFGNWGAGKSTIL

-68 ALENEE
+68 ALEKEE
-74 QEYIHTHFDA
+74 QEYIQIHFDA

-101 AAQLVEAAADDDK
+101 AAQLVEAAADDEQ
-114 LLAKALDFSKR
+114 LLAKALDFAKR

-144 MPTFGAIQNLFGL
+144 MPTFGAIQSFFGW
-157 ATDDEGDDDF
+157 ASDVTDEEDDDF
-167 EGFQNDAK
+167 DLEDLQKDAK
-175 GLDKIGNKA
+175 ELGKVGNKA
-184 KGLVKPKKRFSPP
+184 KGLVKAKKKFSPP

-209 LLEAFDRPVIVYVD
+209 LLNAFDKPVIVYVD

-310 KIPVEEFDRLRKGL
+310 KIPVEEFDRLRQGL

-334 QQVSIDDLLEGS
+334 EQVSVDGLLDGCELDD
-346 VLDYVADLREEF
+346 VAELREEF
-358 KIAEQMAQILA
+358 KIAEQMAPILA

-374 SGNPRIVKRLLNQIK
+374 NGNHRIVKRLLNQIK

-414 RCMGIQATNRL
+414 RCMGIQATNKL

-433 GEPALIA
+433 GELVLIA
-440 ELENKEVEFDVKKL
+440 ELENTDKDFDESKL
-454 PDEWKKELRFLEKW
+454 PDEWKNEIHFLEKW
-468 SRLQPQFTGV
+468 SRLNPLFTGV

-495 VNTVMSG
+495 VNNVMSG
-502 AGQRMLE
+502 AAQRTLE
-509 GLLKQKVPSSR
+509 GLLKQSTRSSN
-520 ASTELIELTASEEY
+520 ASAELINITANEEY

-547 VKDWQLKT
+547 VEDWQLKT
-555 PGISG
+555 PGIYG
-560 ARQLAMHDERCKD
+560 ARFLASLDERCKA
-573 NLLAFVKKAPQK
+573 NFLAFVKKAPK
-585 PWIASIIKELEGTK
+585 KRWLSSIINELEGA

>member
-1 MCQEINFKD
+1 
-10 LWISMW
+10 MW
-16 SDKESKIDFLNFNE
+16 SDKESKTDFLNFNE
-30 IAESIKDLIAE
+30 IAESIKDLITE

-68 ALENEE
+68 ALEKEE
-74 QEYIHTHFDA
+74 QEYIQIHFDA

-101 AAQLVEAAADDDK
+101 AAQLVEVAAGDEK
-114 LLAKALDFSKR
+114 LLAKARDFAKR

-144 MPTFGAIQNLFGL
+144 MPTFGAIQNFFGWVSD
-157 ATDDEGDDDF
+157 ATDDEDDDLDLAD
-167 EGFQNDAK
+167 FQKDAK
-175 GLDKIGNKA
+175 KLSEVGNKA
-184 KGLVKPKKRFSPP
+184 KRAVKAKKKFSPP

-209 LLEAFDRPVIVYVD
+209 LLEAFDKPVIVYVD

-270 ASVRHQTDYLDK
+270 ASMRHQTDYLDK

-310 KIPVEEFDRLRKGL
+310 KIPVEEFGRLRQGL
-324 EDSLKFSWKQ
+324 EGSLKFSWKQ
-334 QQVSIDDLLEGS
+334 EQVSVDNLLDGCELDD
-346 VLDYVADLREEF
+346 VAELREEF
-358 KIAEQMAQILA
+358 KIAEQMAPILA

-374 SGNPRIVKRLLNQIK
+374 NGNPRIVKRLLNQIK

-414 RCMGIQATNRL
+414 RCMGIQATNKL

-433 GEPALIA
+433 GQPTLIV
-440 ELENKEVEFDVKKL
+440 ELESDDKEIDDIKV
-454 PDEWKKELRFLEKW
+454 PDEWKNELRFLDKW
-468 SRLQPQFTGV
+468 SRLKPQFTGV

-502 AGQRMLE
+502 AAQKMLE
-509 GLLKQKVPSSR
+509 GLLKQKVSSSK
-520 ASTELIELTASEEY
+520 ASAELIELTASEEY

-547 VKDWQLKT
+547 VEDWQLKT
-555 PGISG
+555 SGIYG
-560 ARQLAMHDERCKD
+560 ARQLAMHDQRCKD
-573 NLLAFVKKAPQK
+573 NLLAFVKKAPKK
-585 PWIASIIKELEGTK
+585 PWLASMIKELEGTK

>member
-1 MCQEINFKD
+1 
-10 LWISMW
+10 MW

-30 IAESIKDLIAE
+30 IAESIRDLITE

-68 ALENEE
+68 ALKKED
-74 QEYIHTHFDA
+74 QEYIQIHFDA

-101 AAQLVEAAADDDK
+101 AAQLVETAKGDEK
-114 LLAKALDFSKR
+114 LLAKALDFAKR
-125 IDKVRFMGLMAE
+125 IDKIRFLGLMAE
-137 GAAAISG
+137 GTAAISG
-144 MPTFGAIQNLFGL
+144 MPTFGAIQNFFGW
-157 ATDDEGDDDF
+157 ASDTIDEEDDNDLDLEGLQK
-167 EGFQNDAK
+167 GAK
-175 GLDKIGNKA
+175 KLDQLGKKA
-184 KGLVKPKKRFSPP
+184 KGLVKAKKEFSPP

-209 LLEAFDRPVIVYVD
+209 LLEAFDKPVVVYVD

-234 STLEAIRLF
+234 STLEAMRLF

-293 GVAEVRAYL
+293 GVAEIRAYL

-310 KIPVEEFDRLRKGL
+310 KVPQKAFELMREGLEESLKLAWKQEQISVDRLL
-324 EDSLKFSWKQ
+324 ESCELANNA
-334 QQVSIDDLLEGS
+334 E
-346 VLDYVADLREEF
+346 LREEF
-358 KIAEQMAQILA
+358 KVAEQLAQIMA
-369 ESANI
+369 ESGNI
-374 SGNPRIVKRLLNQIK
+374 SGNPRIVKRLLNQVR

-414 RCMGIQATNRL
+414 RCMGVQATNKL
-425 YELIDTEN
+425 YELIDVEK
-433 GEPALIA
+433 GKPSLIA
-440 ELENKEVEFDVKKL
+440 AMEDTDNQFDYETL
-454 PDEWKKELRFLEKW
+454 PDEWKHDLLFLDKW
-468 SRLQPQFTGV
+468 SQLKPQFTGI

-495 VNTVMSG
+495 VNSVMSG
-502 AGQRMLE
+502 AAQALLE
-509 GLLKQKVPSSR
+509 GLIKQKTK
-520 ASTELIELTASEEY
+520 ASQASDELLEKTATEEY
-534 ISVMDSLIEELRK
+534 VSVMDSLIDHLRQIE
-547 VKDWQLKT
+547 DWET
-555 PGISG
+555 RTAGIYG
-560 ARQLAMHDERCKD
+560 AWKLAKYDERCRD
-573 NLLAFVKKAPQK
+573 IFLAAARKAPNK
-585 PWIASIIKELEGTK
+585 RWLSAIIKELEGTT

>member
-1 MCQEINFKD
+1 
-10 LWISMW
+10 MW

-30 IAESIKDLIAE
+30 IAESIKDLITE

-68 ALENEE
+68 ALKKEE
-74 QEYIHTHFDA
+74 QEYIQIHFDA

-101 AAQLVEAAADDDK
+101 AAQLVETAKGDDK
-114 LLAKALDFSKR
+114 LLAKALDFAKR
-125 IDKVRFMGLMAE
+125 IDKIRFLGLMAE
-137 GAAAISG
+137 GTAAISG
-144 MPTFGAIQNLFGL
+144 MPTFGAIQNFFGW
-157 ATDDEGDDDF
+157 TSDTIEDD
-167 EGFQNDAK
+167 NDLDLK
-175 GLDKIGNKA
+175 GLQKGAKELDQLGGKA
-184 KGLVKPKKRFSPP
+184 KGLVKAKKGFSPP

-209 LLEAFDRPVIVYVD
+209 LLEAFDKPVVVYVD

-234 STLEAIRLF
+234 STLEAMRLF

-293 GVAEVRAYL
+293 GVAEIRAYL

-310 KIPVEEFDRLRKGL
+310 KVPHKAFELMREGL
-324 EDSLKFSWKQ
+324 EESLKLAWKQEQISVDSL
-334 QQVSIDDLLEGS
+334 LENCE
-346 VLDYVADLREEF
+346 LANYAELREEF
-358 KIAEQMAQILA
+358 KVAEQLAQIMA
-369 ESANI
+369 ESGNI
-374 SGNPRIVKRLLNQIK
+374 SGNPRIVKRLLNQVR

-414 RCMGIQATNRL
+414 RCMGVQATNKL
-425 YELIDTEN
+425 YELIDVEK
-433 GEPALIA
+433 GKPSLIA
-440 ELENKEVEFDVKKL
+440 AMEDTDNQFDYETL
-454 PDEWKKELRFLEKW
+454 PDEWKHDWLFLDKW
-468 SRLQPQFTGV
+468 SRLKPQFTGV

-502 AGQRMLE
+502 AAQRMLE
-509 GLLKQKVPSSR
+509 GLIKQKVSSSK
-520 ASTELIELTASEEY
+520 ASAELIELTASEEY

-547 VKDWQLKT
+547 VEDWQLKT
-555 PGISG
+555 PGIYG
-560 ARQLAMHDERCKD
+560 ARQLALNNERCKD
-573 NLLAFVKKAPQK
+573 NFLAFVKKAPKK
-585 PWIASIIKELEGTK
+585 PWLASIIKELEGTK

>member
-1 MCQEINFKD
+1 
-10 LWISMW
+10 MW

-30 IAESIKDLIAE
+30 IAESIKDLITE
-41 KELMPIS
+41 RELMPIS
-48 IGVFGDWGAGKSTIL
+48 VGVFGDWGAGKSTIL

-68 ALENEE
+68 ALEKDK
-74 QEYIHTHFDA
+74 QEYIQIHFDA

-101 AAQLVEAAADDDK
+101 AAHLVKAAEGDEK
-114 LLAKALDFSKR
+114 LLAKALDFAKR

-144 MPTFGAIQNLFGL
+144 MPTFGAIQSFFGW
-157 ATDDEGDDDF
+157 ASDTADEDESTFDL
-167 EGFQNDAK
+167 NDLQK
-175 GLDKIGNKA
+175 DTKELGKVGKKA
-184 KGLVKPKKRFSPP
+184 KGTVKAKKKFSPP
-197 KEIREFRKSYIS
+197 KEISEFRKSYIS
-209 LLEAFDRPVIVYVD
+209 LLQAFDKPVIVYVD

-310 KIPVEEFDRLRKGL
+310 KIPEKEFDRLRQGL
-324 EDSLKFSWKQ
+324 EDSLRFSWKQ
-334 QQVSIDDLLEGS
+334 EQVSVDDLLDGCELG
-346 VLDYVADLREEF
+346 YAAELREEF
-358 KIAEQMAQILA
+358 KIAEQLASILA

-374 SGNPRIVKRLLNQIK
+374 NGNPRIVKRLLNQVR

-398 GMQLDERTIT
+398 GMQLDEKTIT

-433 GEPALIA
+433 GKPALIA
-440 ELENKEVEFDVKKL
+440 ELENADKDFDDNKL
-454 PDEWKKELRFLEKW
+454 PDEWKKELHFLDKW
-468 SRLQPQFTGV
+468 SRLKPQFTGV
-478 DLTAAAYLS
+478 DLTPAAYLS

-495 VNTVMSG
+495 VNSVMSG
-502 AGQRMLE
+502 AAQRMLE
-509 GLLKQKVPSSR
+509 GLLKQRVSSSK

-534 ISVMDSLIEELRK
+534 ISVMDNLIEELRK
-547 VKDWQLKT
+547 VEDWKLKT
-555 PGISG
+555 PGVYG
-560 ARQLAMHDERCKD
+560 ACQLAMHDERCKD
-573 NLLAFVKKAPQK
+573 NFLAFVKKAPKK
-585 PWIASIIKELEGTK
+585 PWLTSVIKKLEGAK

>member
-1 MCQEINFKD
+1 
-10 LWISMW
+10 MW

-30 IAESIKDLIAE
+30 IAESIRDLITE

-48 IGVFGDWGAGKSTIL
+48 VGVFGDWGAGKSTIL
-63 ELTAN
+63 ELTAD
-68 ALENEE
+68 ALKKEE
-74 QEYIHTHFDA
+74 QDYIQIHFDA
-84 WTFQGYDDAK
+84 WAFQGYDDAK

-101 AAQLVEAAADDDK
+101 AAQLVEAAANDEK
-114 LLAKALDFSKR
+114 LLTKAHDFATR

-144 MPTFGAIQNLFGL
+144 MPTFGAIQSFFGWANG
-157 ATDDEGDDDF
+157 ATEDDDLDL
-167 EGFQNDAK
+167 EDLQKGAK
-175 GLDKIGNKA
+175 ELGKVGKNA
-184 KGLVKPKKRFSPP
+184 KGLVKAKKKFSPP

-209 LLEAFDRPVIVYVD
+209 LLEAFDKPVIVYVD

-310 KIPVEEFDRLRKGL
+310 KVSIEEFNHLRQRL
-324 EDSLKFSWKQ
+324 EESLKFSWKQ
-334 QQVSIDDLLEGS
+334 EQVSVDDLLEGCE
-346 VLDYVADLREEF
+346 LEYVTELREEF
-358 KIAEQMAQILA
+358 KIAEQMAPILA

-374 SGNPRIVKRLLNQIK
+374 NGNPRIVKRLLNQIK

-414 RCMGIQATNRL
+414 RCMGVQATNKL
-425 YELIDTEN
+425 YELIDADK
-433 GEPALIA
+433 GKPVLIA
-440 ELENKEVEFDVKKL
+440 ALEDSENELDDKAL
-454 PDEWKKELRFLEKW
+454 PEEWKHDLPFLTKW
-468 SRLQPQFTGV
+468 SKLRPQFTGM

-487 RQNIPMGS
+487 RQSIPIGTA
-495 VNTVMSG
+495 NTVISG
-502 AGQRMLE
+502 AAQRLLE
-509 GLLKQKVPSSR
+509 GLIRQKTKVSQ
-520 ASTELIELTASEEY
+520 ASDKLLEVTTNEERV
-534 ISVMDSLIEELRK
+534 SVMDSLIDQLRQTE
-547 VKDWQLKT
+547 DWQKDT
-555 PGISG
+555 PGILG
-560 ARQLAMHDERCKD
+560 AWKLAERDERCRGIF
-573 NLLAFVKKAPQK
+573 LAAAKKIPK
-585 PWIASIIKELEGTK
+585 KRWLTVIIKDLEGTK

>member
-1 MCQEINFKD
+1 
-10 LWISMW
+10 MW

-30 IAESIKDLIAE
+30 IAESIKDLITE

-63 ELTAN
+63 ELTAK
-68 ALENEE
+68 ALEKEE
-74 QEYIHTHFDA
+74 QEYIQIHFDA

-101 AAQLVEAAADDDK
+101 AAQLVEAAAEDEK
-114 LLAKALDFSKR
+114 LLEKALDFAKR

-144 MPTFGAIQNLFGL
+144 MPTFGAIQNFFGW
-157 ATDDEGDDDF
+157 AGDAFDEDDDLDF
-167 EGFQNDAK
+167 EEVQKDAK
-175 GLDKIGNKA
+175 AMGQVAKKA
-184 KGLVKPKKRFSPP
+184 KGLVRAKKKFSPP

-209 LLEAFDRPVIVYVD
+209 LLKAFDKPVIVYVD

-293 GVAEVRAYL
+293 GLAEVRAYL

-310 KIPVEEFDRLRKGL
+310 SIPTKEFDRLRLGL
-324 EDSLKFSWKQ
+324 EESLRFSWKQ
-334 QQVSIDDLLEGS
+334 GQTSVDDLLERCE
-346 VLDYVADLREEF
+346 LDDAELREEF
-358 KIAEQMAQILA
+358 KIAEQMAPILA

-374 SGNPRIVKRLLNQIK
+374 NGNPRIVKRLLNQVK

-425 YELIDTEN
+425 YELIDSES
-433 GEPALIA
+433 GKPELIE
-440 ELENKEVEFDVKKL
+440 ELERTDKELDIERL
-454 PDEWKKELRFLEKW
+454 PDEWKKEIHFLEKW
-468 SRLQPQFTGV
+468 ARLKPLFTGV

-495 VNTVMSG
+495 VNSVMSG
-502 AGQRMLE
+502 AAQKMLE
-509 GLLKQKVPSSR
+509 GLLKQKTRTSKASS
-520 ASTELIELTASEEY
+520 ELIELTASEEH

-547 VKDWQLKT
+547 VEDWTLKT
-555 PGISG
+555 SGIYG
-560 ARQLAMHDERCKD
+560 ASQLAAHDDRCKA
-573 NLLAFVKKAPQK
+573 NFLAFVKKAPK
-585 PWIASIIKELEGTK
+585 KLWLESLIKQLEATK

>member
-1 MCQEINFKD
+1 
-10 LWISMW
+10 MW

-30 IAESIKDLIAE
+30 IAESIKDLITE

-63 ELTAN
+63 ELTAK
-68 ALENEE
+68 ALEQEE
-74 QEYIHTHFDA
+74 QDYIQIHFDA

-101 AAQLVEAAADDDK
+101 AAQLVEAAANDEE
-114 LLAKALDFSKR
+114 LLEKALDFAKR
-125 IDKVRFMGLMAE
+125 IDKVRFMGLIAE
-137 GAAAISG
+137 GAAAVSG
-144 MPTFGAIQNLFGL
+144 MPTFGAIQNFFGWASD
-157 ATDDEGDDDF
+157 ATDDEGDDDI
-167 EGFQNDAK
+167 GIKDLQNDAK
-175 GLDKIGNKA
+175 ELGKVGKKT
-184 KGLVKPKKRFSPP
+184 KGLIKPKNKFSPP

-209 LLEAFDRPVIVYVD
+209 LLKAFDKPVIVYVD

-293 GVAEVRAYL
+293 GVAEIRAYL

-310 KIPVEEFDRLRKGL
+310 KIPQESFDQIRDGL
-324 EDSLKFSWKQ
+324 EESLKFAWKQ
-334 QQVSIDDLLEGS
+334 EQISVDDLLEKCD
-346 VLDYVADLREEF
+346 LPNKTELREEF
-358 KIAEQMAQILA
+358 KVAEQLAKIMA
-369 ESANI
+369 ESTNI
-374 SGNPRIVKRLLNQIK
+374 NGNPRIVKRLLNQVR

-398 GMQLDERTIT
+398 GMQLDERAIT

-414 RCMGIQATNRL
+414 RCMGVQATKKL
-425 YELIDTEN
+425 YELIDNEK
-433 GEPALIA
+433 GQPSLIA
-440 ELENKEVEFDVKKL
+440 ELEDSESETDIGTLPEEWRHDV
-454 PDEWKKELRFLEKW
+454 PFIDKW
-468 SRLQPQFTGV
+468 SRLKPQFAGI

-495 VNTVMSG
+495 INSVMSG
-502 AGQRMLE
+502 AAQALLE
-509 GLLKQKVPSSR
+509 GLIRQKTK
-520 ASTELIELTASEEY
+520 ASQASDVLLEKASSEEY
-534 ISVMDSLIEELRK
+534 VSVMDSLVDHLRQIA
-547 VKDWQLKT
+547 DWELKT
-555 PGISG
+555 PGVYG
-560 ARQLAMHDERCKD
+560 AWKLAKHDQRCKD
-573 NLLAFVKKAPQK
+573 IFLAAAKKAPK
-585 PWIASIIKELEGTK
+585 KRWLSSIINELEGTN